1 MPHLSIFALT
11 VWYTSVTIVYQH
23 NYPCTF
29 SFFPSPPPLLLPSSS
44 PPLLPSS
51 FRQDVD
57 GKHRVEIVRKL
68 EVEKPQSPSDSGNE
82 DDPLIPVINEKVVLL
97 PSKQTVQYFEH
108 RHLRYFYSEEAGKYL
123 LLR

>member
-1 MPHLSIFALT
+1 MREEGVYA
-11 VWYTSVTIVYQH
+11 TSVYICTDSLVHICH
-23 NYPCTF
+23 HCLPTPYPCTF
-29 SFFPSPPPLLLPSSS
+29 SFFSS

-82 DDPLIPVINEKVVLL
+82 DDPLIPVINDEKVVLL